1 MKNKQKG
8 TKKSTFLKVF
18 VIILLIFLF
27 LLGILCG
34 VGYWYIQDKLGKIGY
49 DKLSAE
55 EITVNAGVD
64 NNLKDYRNIAL
75 LGIDARS
82 DTFNSGRSDCIIIV
96 SINEKTKDVKLL
108 SVYRDTYLDV
118 TDNGLTKI
126 THAYA
131 YGGPKLALSSLNR
144 NLDLNITEY
153 VTVNFDTVKTVV
165 DAVGGIKMKITNEE
179 KGQVP
184 RISSAGTYTLD
195 GEQALAYARIRH
207 ASGGDYKRTERM
219 RDVLTAVFEKAKT
232 LNIGQLNSLADTIL
246 PHIRTNINSGEILSL
261 IPEIASFHIGES
273 MGWPNEVKGITLD
286 LWYAVPVTLEENVI
300 QLHKDLF
307 GQENYEPSQTVKDI
321 SEKIAKKTGYE

>member
-96 SINEKTKDVKLL
+96 SINEKNKDVKLL